1 MGGKIMGFSKLEKE
15 QEVNQLMDL
24 FQKNSEKMLQVLKE
38 GMEITIVKN
47 KEGFAMYR
55 KLIKKIK

>member
-1 MGGKIMGFSKLEKE
+1 MEFSKLEKE

-24 FQKNSEKMLQVLKE
+24 FQKNSEKMLQVFKE
-38 GMEITIVKN
+38 GMEITIKKN
-47 KEGFAMYR
+47 KEGFAMYS

>member
-1 MGGKIMGFSKLEKE
+1 MGFSKLEKE

-55 KLIKKIK
+55 KLIRKIK

>member
-1 MGGKIMGFSKLEKE
+1 MKFSKLEKE

-47 KEGFAMYR
+47 KEGFAMYS
-55 KLIKKIK
+55 KLIKKIKKF

>member
-1 MGGKIMGFSKLEKE
+1 MEFSKLEKE

-24 FQKNSEKMLQVLKE
+24 FQKNSEKMLKVLKE
-38 GMEITIVKN
+38 GMEITIKKN
-47 KEGFAMYR
+47 KKGLAMYS

>member
-1 MGGKIMGFSKLEKE
+1 MEFSKLEKE

-24 FQKNSEKMLQVLKE
+24 FQKNSEKMLEVLKE

-47 KEGFAMYR
+47 KKGFHNYGNI
-55 KLIKKIK
+55 LHKIE

>member
-1 MGGKIMGFSKLEKE
+1 MEFSKLEKE

-24 FQKNSEKMLQVLKE
+24 FQKNSEKMLQTLKE

-47 KEGFAMYR
+47 KKGFVMYS

>member
-1 MGGKIMGFSKLEKE
+1 MEFSKLEKE

-24 FQKNSEKMLQVLKE
+24 FQKNSDKMLEEFEK
-38 GMEITIVKN
+38 GMEITIKKN
-47 KEGFAMYR
+47 KEGFAMYS

>member
-1 MGGKIMGFSKLEKE
+1 MGGKIMEFSKLEKK
-15 QEVNQLMDL
+15 QEVKQLMDL

-47 KEGFAMYR
+47 KEGFAMYS